1 MASVAKPTVSE
12 RNGIDLEYR
21 EEANPFN
28 DILQC
33 FGIICADETTISG
46 GNLDP
51 SIDGFEANIG
61 SVYFSSNGDFYK
73 KTGNNDTDWTVF
85 SGGGVPD
92 GGTTGQVLKK
102 LSNADGDADWQ
113 NEDNNIDGGI
123 F

>member
-33 FGIICADETTISG
+33 LGIICTDEITISG

-73 KTGNNDTDWTVF
+73 KTGSNDTDWVIYPIVPN
-85 SGGGVPD
+85 GGI
-92 GGTTGQVLKK
+92 TGQVLKK
-102 LSNADGDADWQ
+102 MSNADGDIDWQ
-113 NEDNNIDGGI
+113 DENNNIDGGT